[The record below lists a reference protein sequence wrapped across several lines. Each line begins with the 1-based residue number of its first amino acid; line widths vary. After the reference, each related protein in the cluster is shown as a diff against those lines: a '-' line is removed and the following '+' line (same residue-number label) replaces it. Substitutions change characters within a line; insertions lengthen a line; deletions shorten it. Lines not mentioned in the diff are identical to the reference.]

1 MASSMTDT
9 SMAEN
14 APATDLTFDPGRN
27 CWTIA
32 QADRA
37 AVIVDACDYFIHLR
51 DAMMSARQRILLI
64 GWDFDTRIS
73 LTRAQKKKKEPP
85 THLGA
90 FILWLAENRPDLEIK
105 ILKWNFGS
113 VKMLARGSAIL
124 TTARW
129 ALHDRITF
137 KLDGAHPVG
146 CSHHQKIVVIDDA
159 LAFCGGI
166 DATADRWDTREH
178 LAHDPRRK
186 RPSGRLYGPWH
197 DVTMAVDGQA
207 AAALGKLGR
216 DRWHRAGGEALPPCA
231 PDHRIWPQGLRPD
244 FEKVDLAIS
253 RTRADYQDNGEIREI
268 EAMFVDQIAAAKRF
282 IYAENQYFTSRR
294 IAESIARRLAEP
306 DPPEIFLVQPE
317 SADGW
322 LEQQAMDGARVRLVR
337 ALREKDVH
345 NRFSLM
351 TAETFDGTPIY
362 VHAKLL
368 IVDDVVLRV
377 GSANMNNRSLG
388 LDSECDLS
396 LMAQSPE
403 DLVSQSIFK
412 LRASLLAEHC
422 GLNPALVEARL
433 SRGMTMAELA
443 AEPGREGA
451 RLVHLSLPTLGPM
464 EEFIADKELLD
475 PEKSSG
481 VFEPSARRGL
491 FRRAHLLRPPPRR

>member
-1 MASSMTDT
+1 M
-9 SMAEN
+9 
-14 APATDLTFDPGRN
+14 
-27 CWTIA
+27 
-32 QADRA
+32 
-37 AVIVDACDYFIHLR
+37 
-51 DAMMSARQRILLI
+51 
-64 GWDFDTRIS
+64 
-73 LTRAQKKKKEPP
+73 
-85 THLGA
+85 
-90 FILWLAENRPDLEIK
+90 
-105 ILKWNFGS
+105 
-113 VKMLARGSAIL
+113 
-124 TTARW
+124 
-129 ALHDRITF
+129 
-137 KLDGAHPVG
+137 
-146 CSHHQKIVVIDDA
+146 
-159 LAFCGGI
+159 
-166 DATADRWDTREH
+166 
-178 LAHDPRRK
+178 
-186 RPSGRLYGPWH
+186 
-197 DVTMAVDGQA
+197 
-207 AAALGKLGR
+207 
-216 DRWHRAGGEALPPCA
+216 LPPCA
-231 PDHRIWPQGLRPD
+231 PDHSIWPKGLRPD

-253 RTRADYQDNGEIREI
+253 RTRADYQDNGEVREI
-268 EAMFVDQIAAAKRF
+268 EAMFIDQIAAAKKF

-351 TAETFDGTPIY
+351 TAHTADGTPIY

-396 LMAQSPE
+396 LMASSST

-443 AEPGREGA
+443 AEPGREGP
-451 RLVHLSLPTLGPM
+451 RLVHLSLPALSPM
-464 EEFIADKELLD
+464 EDFIADNELLD
-475 PEKSSG
+475 PEDPQG
-481 VFEPSARRGL
+481 VFEPAARRGL
-491 FRRAHLLRPPPRR
+491 FRKGHLLRPPPRR